1 MPPLNSFHRFGA
13 NKITIRDIVRK
24 VRRRHIR
31 SMITGKPSAQRHLA
45 VTRLESD
52 LVIVGGGAAGTCCAV
67 TAARAGVKVVL
78 IQDRPVLGG
87 NASSEI
93 RLWLLGAT
101 THMGTNNRWA
111 REGGVINEIMM
122 ENLWRN
128 PEGNPL
134 IFDTVLLE
142 LVHNEPNITLL
153 LNTACFEVRK
163 ETADRIASVTA
174 YCSQNETLYEV
185 KAPLFCDA
193 SGDGVAGFLSGAA
206 FRMGAEAELE
216 FGEKFAPKGEFGY
229 LLGHSIY
236 FYSKD
241 AGRPVT
247 FVPPSFALADI
258 EQKIPRYRSFN
269 TSDHGCQLWWLEWGG
284 RLDTV
289 HETET
294 IKWELWKV
302 VYGVWNYIKSSG
314 KFPEAAN
321 LTLEWVGQI
330 PGKRESRRF
339 EGDHMLTQ
347 HDIIERRRHDDAVA
361 FGGWSIDLHPADG
374 VFAGIAGSHHLHSKG
389 IYQIPYRCLYSR
401 NIENLFLA
409 GRIISS
415 SHVAFGSTRVMS
427 TCSHAAQAVA
437 RAAALCL
444 EFHELPRDIAR
455 PERMRLLQQRLGRD
469 GQHIPAVSI
478 PDPSDLAQQATISA
492 TTTLSLSEL
501 PPGGPLRP
509 LDRRTAQLI
518 PLAAGKVPAFS
529 VRVDSETEK
538 ELEVELL
545 APSDPWHHTPDV
557 VLGRLSVLI
566 PAGKEQD
573 VRLDFDVDLK
583 KPGYVFLRFP
593 EALGVSLHTSTLRI
607 TGLLRLHYGYMEST
621 VHVGGEHFE
630 VYVPERRPG
639 GHNLA
644 IKFHPPLAGF
654 EAGNLRNGWQRPTS
668 TVNAWVASPE
678 DPSPAV
684 HLDWPVPQELSAVSL
699 FFDGDFDHSME
710 SVLMGHPERAVVF
723 CVKRFEVLDE
733 AGRVVASADD
743 NHQSVV
749 HLKWCEPVVT
759 SRLTVRIL
767 ETWGAPAAVF
777 EIRCYAGSPPRG

>member
-1 MPPLNSFHRFGA
+1 
-13 NKITIRDIVRK
+13 
-24 VRRRHIR
+24 
-31 SMITGKPSAQRHLA
+31 MITEMPSTQRNLA
-45 VTRLESD
+45 TSRLESD

-67 TAARAGVKVVL
+67 TAARAGLKVVL

-87 NASSEI
+87 NASSEV

-111 REGGVINEIMM
+111 REGGVINEITM

-142 LVHNEPNITLL
+142 MVHEEANITLL
-153 LNTACFEVRK
+153 LNTACFEVKK
-163 ETADRIASVTA
+163 ESADRIKSVTA
-174 YCSQNETLYEV
+174 FCSQNETLYEV
-185 KAPLFCDA
+185 SAPLFCDA
-193 SGDGVAGFLSGAA
+193 SGDGVVGFLSGAA
-206 FRMGAEAELE
+206 FRMGAEPEAE
-216 FGEKFAPKGEFGY
+216 FGEKFAPKGEFGH

-241 AGRPVT
+241 TGRPVN
-247 FVPPSFALADI
+247 FVAPSFALTDI
-258 EQKIPRYRSFN
+258 EHTIPRYRSFN
-269 TSDHGCQLWWLEWGG
+269 TSDQGCRLWWLEWGG
-284 RLDTV
+284 RLDTI
-289 HETET
+289 HETEK

-302 VYGVWNYIKSSG
+302 VYGVWNYIKNSG

-347 HDIIERRRHDDAVA
+347 QDIVERRRHPDAVA

-444 EFHELPRDIAR
+444 EYNELPRHITR
-455 PERMRLLQQRLGRD
+455 PERMRILQQRLGRD

-478 PDPSDLAQQATISA
+478 PDPSDLVHQAQISA
-492 TTTLSLSEL
+492 SSTLTVSAL
-501 PPGGPLRP
+501 PEGGPLCP
-509 LDRRTAQLI
+509 LVKAIAQMI
-518 PLAAGKVPAFS
+518 PAGSGKVPTFTL
-529 VRVDSETEK
+529 RVDSEVETS
-538 ELEVELL
+538 LNVELL
-545 APSDPWHHTPDV
+545 APGDPWHHSPDL
-557 VLGRLSVLI
+557 VLGRLPVTI
-566 PAGKEQD
+566 PAGKDQD
-573 VRLDFDVDLK
+573 LTLDFDVTLQE
-583 KPGYVFLRFP
+583 PGYVFLRFP
-593 EALGVSLHTSTLRI
+593 KGEGISLHTSPLRI
-607 TGLLRLHYGYMEST
+607 SGILRLHYQTTEST
-621 VHVGGEHFE
+621 EHVGGEHFD
-630 VYVPERRPG
+630 VYAPERRPG

-644 IKFHPPLAGF
+644 LGIAPPLAGF
-654 EAGNLRNGWQRPTS
+654 DAGNIRNGWQRPTS
-668 TVNAWVASPE
+668 QVNAWVASPE
-678 DPSPAV
+678 DLSPAI
-684 HLDWPVPQELSAVSL
+684 HLDWSQAQKISSVSL

-733 AGRVVASADD
+733 TGRVVACADN

-749 HLKWCEPVVT
+749 HLKWSEPVVT
-759 SRLTVRIL
+759 SRLTVRVL
-767 ETWGAPAAVF
+767 ETWGAPAAIF
-777 EIRCYAGSPPRG
+777 EIRCYE